1 MDGVWSMK
9 ATSFS
14 EIPEMAGLPYALIP
28 DNCHIEKEKMGP
40 RRGNRRRTQFSKIWW
55 PSFVLHWGRHLWCY
69 ACLWI
74 FVIFK
79 RFFKDSF
86 FKLYN
91 FFSSFVSP
99 HLSSWPCLVL
109 IQSPCFHCYMLFI
122 YELLDSILLFTLCLF
137 CLLCLLLF
145 PSLVSYLQFLFLS
158 FSLLE
163 KSRACGRSCS
173 MLWGINVSFL
183 WVIQ

>member
-91 FFSSFVSP
+91 FFFFLCIPTPFFLTLFGFDSKSLFSLLHVVYIWITWQHTFVYFVS
-99 HLSSWPCLVL
+99 V
-109 IQSPCFHCYMLFI
+109 
-122 YELLDSILLFTLCLF
+122 LFTLSAF
-137 CLLCLLLF
+137 
-145 PSLVSYLQFLFLS
+145 
-158 FSLLE
+158 
-163 KSRACGRSCS
+163 
-173 MLWGINVSFL
+173 VSFIS
-183 WVIQ
+183 VISSVFVLIIFLAGEE